1 MTVIN
6 VRTAQQYIKKY
17 NDDEERQLPVSIR
30 KVEAGRKAMLRDIHS
45 KLLVE
50 FIDEHPASIL
60 SDIRQ
65 TICEA
70 FPELSFPYLLC
81 TDTWSRSVK

>member
-1 MTVIN
+1 LRRVKTTKEAALMTVIN

-50 FIDEHPASIL
+50 FIDEHPHLYSHWYSGAVFIL
-60 SDIRQ
+60 MGLECPS
-65 TICEA
+65 
-70 FPELSFPYLLC
+70 
-81 TDTWSRSVK
+81 